1 MQDINVSVAEFL
13 DHHGDEIVDAWQ
25 RRTFFAGRT
34 GGDCRAVLNG
44 VAEVVLAGRPEDPTA
59 AGFDAIRD
67 LLGEIAMDR
76 IRRGETAAQ
85 TAVTLHDLK
94 PPVVELWTS
103 SRDGDDALPGALRL
117 STALDTLRLVAMEL
131 VGGESADLV
140 EERQQ
145 LLELSTPVIRM
156 WDGILAVPL
165 IGTLDSA
172 RTQATMEGLL
182 QAIVDQQ
189 ARVAIL
195 DITGVSTV
203 DTAVAQH
210 LLRTVMA
217 ARLMGAK
224 CVISG
229 IRPQI
234 AQTMVQLGIDLGDV
248 TTRATLADALA
259 YGLRQI
265 GLVVAAADNH

>member
-1 MQDINVSVAEFL
+1 
-13 DHHGDEIVDAWQ
+13 
-25 RRTFFAGRT
+25 
-34 GGDCRAVLNG
+34 
-44 VAEVVLAGRPEDPTA
+44 
-59 AGFDAIRD
+59 
-67 LLGEIAMDR
+67 
-76 IRRGETAAQ
+76 
-85 TAVTLHDLK
+85 
-94 PPVVELWTS
+94 
-103 SRDGDDALPGALRL
+103 
-117 STALDTLRLVAMEL
+117 
-131 VGGESADLV
+131 
-140 EERQQ
+140 
-145 LLELSTPVIRM
+145 
-156 WDGILAVPL
+156 
-165 IGTLDSA
+165 
-172 RTQATMEGLL
+172 MEGLL

-217 ARLMGAK
+217 ARLMGAT

-248 TTRATLADALA
+248 ITRATLADALG

-265 GLVVAAADNH
+265 GLVVTATDNR

>member
-1 MQDINVSVAEFL
+1 VQDINVSVAEFL
-13 DHHGDEIVDAWQ
+13 DHHQDEIVASWKQ
-25 RRTFFAGRT
+25 RAFFDGRSAA
-34 GGDCRAVLNG
+34 DCQSVLNG
-44 VAEVVLAGRPEDPTA
+44 LAEVALADSPEDPTA
-59 AGFDAIRD
+59 AGFDAVRG

-76 IRRGETAAQ
+76 IRRGETAAE

-94 PPVVELWTS
+94 PPVVELWTGT
-103 SRDGDDALPGALRL
+103 RDAGDPLPGALRL
-117 STALDTLRLVAMEL
+117 STALDTLRLVAMEF
-131 VGGESADLV
+131 VGGESADLIDD
-140 EERQQ
+140 RQQ
-145 LLELSTPVIRM
+145 LLELSTPVVRL
-156 WDGILAVPL
+156 WHGIVAVPL

-182 QAIVDQQ
+182 EAIVDQQ
-189 ARVAIL
+189 AQVAIL
-195 DITGVSTV
+195 DITGVATV

-259 YGLRQI
+259 YGLRQL
-265 GLVVAAADNH
+265 GLVVTAANKS

>member
-1 MQDINVSVAEFL
+1 VQDIDVSVAEFL
-13 DHHGDEIVDAWQ
+13 DHHRDEIVDAW
-25 RRTFFAGRT
+25 RRRSFFDGRSV
-34 GGDCRAVLNG
+34 GDCQTVLNG
-44 VAEVVLAGRPEDPTA
+44 LAEAVLAGAPEDPTA
-59 AGFDAIRD
+59 AGFDAVRG
-67 LLGEIAMDR
+67 LLGEIAADR
-76 IRRGETAAQ
+76 LRRGETAAE
-85 TAVTLHDLK
+85 TTVTLHDLK
-94 PPVVELWTS
+94 PPVVELWTGT
-103 SRDGDDALPGALRL
+103 RDGSDPLSGALRL
-117 STALDTLRLVAMEL
+117 STAMDTLRLVTMESI
-131 VGGESADLV
+131 GGESVDLI

-145 LLELSTPVIRM
+145 LLELSTPVVRL
-156 WDGILAVPL
+156 WDGIVAVPL

-217 ARLMGAK
+217 ARLMGAT

-248 TTRATLADALA
+248 ITRATLADALG

-265 GLVVAAADNH
+265 GLVVTATDNR